1 MFAVHVK
8 FFDLFSSIVT
18 ILSVQKSIKCCKQ
31 ELGMKKVK
39 KMFQITCMNKWIWKV
54 INYHVHCCCIK
65 FVIFGNLIVDLNA
78 YRKSYLFIELPRI

>member
-54 INYHVHCCCIK
+54 INYYIT
-65 FVIFGNLIVDLNA
+65 
-78 YRKSYLFIELPRI
+78 LFIVVA